1 MKDPTVPSPEDR
13 KKITFYDSPDRQAKL
28 KIRCDFDEITQSQFF
43 RMMMTGYIE
52 GDELIYEF
60 IKSCKERYSIQGQ
73 TKRAKV
79 QQFKEAADKLSKQF
93 TLGDEEVEDIF
104 DMIEMETG
112 L

>member
-73 TKRAKV
+73 AKRAKV
-79 QQFKEAADKLSKQF
+79 EQLKNAAQKISKQF
-93 TLGDEEVEDIF
+93 ALGDEEVEDIF
-104 DMIEMETG
+104 DIIEMETG

>member
-1 MKDPTVPSPEDR
+1 MKDPTTPDANDR

-73 TKRAKV
+73 TKRTKVEQIKNAAK
-79 QQFKEAADKLSKQF
+79 KISKQF
-93 TLGDEEVEDIF
+93 SLGDEEVEDIF
-104 DMIEMETG
+104 DIIEMETG

>member
-1 MKDPTVPSPEDR
+1 MKDPTVPPPSSR

-73 TKRAKV
+73 TKRAKIE
-79 QQFKEAADKLSKQF
+79 QFKTQANKVSKQF
-93 TLGDEEVEDIF
+93 SLQDDEVEDIF

>member
-1 MKDPTVPSPEDR
+1 MKDPTTPSPENR

-52 GDELIYEF
+52 GDQLIYQF
-60 IKSCKERYSIQGQ
+60 IANCKEKYSIQGQ

-79 QQFKEAADKLSKQF
+79 EQFKQAADKISKQF
-93 TLGDEEVEDIF
+93 ALGDEEVEDIF

>member
-1 MKDPTVPSPEDR
+1 VKDPTVPSPDNR

-79 QQFKEAADKLSKQF
+79 ETFKNAAEKIARQFA
-93 TLGDEEVEDIF
+93 LGDEEVEDIF
-104 DMIEMETG
+104 DIIEMETG